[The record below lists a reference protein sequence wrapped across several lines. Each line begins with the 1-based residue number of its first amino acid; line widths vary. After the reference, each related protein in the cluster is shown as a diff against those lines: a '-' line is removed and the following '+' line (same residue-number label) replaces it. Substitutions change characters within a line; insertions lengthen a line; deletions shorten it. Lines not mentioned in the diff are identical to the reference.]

1 MTASAVGREHA
12 RLEGRDKV
20 TGDARYAVE
29 YPTDDVTYGWTVA
42 ATATRGRITR
52 IDPAAAL
59 ATPGVLDVLH
69 HGHAPRLVHGVDAT
83 LFLLQDPAVHY
94 RGEPVAV
101 VVARTL
107 EAAREGARLV
117 RIDYDTEPH
126 STVLTEHHPGLYRP
140 DKVNPGYPTD
150 TADGDFDAG
159 FAAAEIRVDATYR
172 TPAYHNN
179 PMEPHAT
186 TARWQDGRLLVHDSN
201 QGSTPV
207 QATLAGLFGLP
218 DEAVRVISEHVGG
231 GFGSKGAAKAPVVL
245 AALAA
250 RQVGR
255 PVRLALT
262 RQQLFGPIGY
272 RTPTIQRVRL
282 GADTDGTI
290 TAICH
295 DAISQ
300 TSTIHEFAEQTAVYT
315 RSMYAGRHRRTTHRL
330 VQLDVPTPFWMRA
343 PGECP
348 GAYALESAMDELAT
362 ACGLDPV
369 ELRIRNDTAVDP
381 EQGQPFSSRNLVA
394 CLREGAR
401 RFGWADRDP
410 TPGIR
415 RDGRWLVGTGV
426 AGASYPARSRAAA
439 AAVTAAPDGTFEVR
453 INATDIGTGAR
464 TALWQVAADA
474 LAVPDDRVA
483 IRIGDSALPPA
494 GVAGGSMG
502 TASWSWAV
510 IRACEGL
517 RHRIRESP
525 DGAVPADGLT
535 VEVSTADEIRAQPA
549 RPRHAYGAHFVEV
562 RVDADTGE
570 IRVNR
575 MLGVFAAGRVVNP
588 TTARSQFIGGM
599 TMGLSMAL
607 HEEGLLDERY
617 GDWVNHDLA
626 TYHISACADVERIE
640 AYWLPE
646 EDAELNPAGV
656 KGIGEIG
663 IVGSA
668 AAVNNAVHHATGIR
682 IRDLPVRLDKLLDRL
697 PGVDS
702 APAGHAR

>member
-1 MTASAVGREHA
+1 MSAPPIGAVGREHP

-20 TGDARYAVE
+20 TGAARYAVE
-29 YPTDDVTYGWTVA
+29 YPVDGVTYGWVVS
-42 ATATRGRITR
+42 ATAARGRISR
-52 IDPAAAL
+52 IDAAPAL
-59 ATPGVLDVLH
+59 AVPGVLDVLH
-69 HGHAPRLVHGVDAT
+69 HGNAPSLAPGVDPT
-83 LFLLQDPAVHY
+83 LFLLQEPAVHY
-94 RGEPVAV
+94 RGEFVAV
-101 VVARTL
+101 VVAETI
-107 EAAREGARLV
+107 EAAREAARLV

-126 STVLTEHHPGLYRP
+126 STVLSEHHPGLYRP

-159 FAAAEIRVDATYR
+159 FAAAEVRVDATYR

-186 TARWQDGRLLVHDSN
+186 TARWADGRLLVHDSN
-201 QGSTPV
+201 QGSSPV
-207 QATLAGLFGLP
+207 QATLAQLFGLP
-218 DEAVRVISEHVGG
+218 KEAVRVVAEHVGG
-231 GFGSKGAAKAPVVL
+231 GFGSKGAPKAAVVL

-250 RQVGR
+250 RHADR

-282 GADTDGTI
+282 GADADGRI
-290 TAICH
+290 TAVCH

-300 TSTIHEFAEQTAVYT
+300 TSTVHEFAEQTAVYT

-330 VQLDVPTPFWMRA
+330 ARLDVPTPFWMRA

-362 ACGLDPV
+362 ACRVDPV
-369 ELRIRNDTAVDP
+369 ELRVRNDLTVDP
-381 EQGQPFSSRNLVA
+381 DRGLPFSSRNLVA

-401 RFGWADRDP
+401 RFGWAGRDP
-410 TPGIR
+410 TPAAR
-415 RDGRWLVGTGV
+415 RDGHWLIGSGV
-426 AGASYPARSRAAA
+426 AGSSYPARSRPAAA
-439 AAVTAAPDGTFEVR
+439 AATAAPDGTVEVR

-474 LAVPDDRVA
+474 LAVPVDRVT
-483 IRIGDSALPPA
+483 IRVGDSDLPEA

-510 IRACEGL
+510 IRACERL
-517 RHRIRESP
+517 RERLR
-525 DGAVPADGLT
+525 DAVVPAEGLT
-535 VEVSTADEIRAQPA
+535 VEVSTADEISGQRPLA
-549 RPRHAYGAHFVEV
+549 RYAYGAHFVQV

-570 IRVNR
+570 VRVDR
-575 MLGVFAAGRVVNP
+575 MLGVFAVGRVVNP
-588 TTARSQFIGGM
+588 TTARSQLVGGM

-626 TYHISACADVERIE
+626 TYHISGCADVERIE

-646 EDAELNPAGV
+646 EDPELNPAGV

-668 AAVNNAVHHATGIR
+668 AAVANAVHHATGVR
-682 IRDLPVRLDKLLDRL
+682 IRDLPIRLDKLLDHRS
-697 PGVDS
+697 VQ
-702 APAGHAR
+702 

>member
-1 MTASAVGREHA
+1 MSAPPAGAVGRAHP

-20 TGDARYAVE
+20 TGAARYAVE
-29 YPTDDVTYGWTVA
+29 YPVHDVTYGWVVP
-42 ATATRGRITR
+42 ATAARGRISR
-52 IDPAAAL
+52 IDVGPAL
-59 ATPGVLDVLH
+59 AVPGVLDVLH
-69 HGHAPRLVHGVDAT
+69 HGNAPRLVSGVDPT
-83 LFLLQDPAVHY
+83 LFLLQEPAVHY
-94 RGEPVAV
+94 RGEFVAL
-101 VVARTL
+101 VVAETI
-107 EAAREGARLV
+107 EAAREAARLV
-117 RIDYDTEPH
+117 LIDYDTEPH
-126 STVLTEHHPGLYRP
+126 STVLSEHHPGLYRP
-140 DKVNPGYPTD
+140 DKVNPSYPTD

-159 FAAAEIRVDATYR
+159 YAAAEIRVDATYR

-186 TARWQDGRLLVHDSN
+186 TARWADGRLLVHDST

-207 QATLAGLFGLP
+207 KATLAQLFGLP
-218 DEAVRVISEHVGG
+218 DEAVRVVAEHVGG
-231 GFGSKGAAKAPVVL
+231 GFGSKGAPKAPVVL

-250 RQVGR
+250 RHVGR

-282 GADTDGTI
+282 GADADGRI
-290 TAICH
+290 AAVCH

-300 TSTIHEFAEQTAVYT
+300 TSTVHEFAEQTAVYT
-315 RSMYAGRHRRTTHRL
+315 RSMYAGQHRRTTHRL
-330 VQLDVPTPFWMRA
+330 ARLDVPTPFWMRA

-362 ACGLDPV
+362 ACGIDPV
-369 ELRIRNDTAVDP
+369 ELRVRNDLTVDP
-381 EQGQPFSSRNLVA
+381 DTGHPFSSRNLVA

-410 TPGIR
+410 TPATR
-415 RDGRWLVGTGV
+415 REGRWLVGTGV
-426 AGASYPARSRAAA
+426 AGSSYPARSRPAAA
-439 AAVTAAPDGTFEVR
+439 AATAAPDGTFEVR

-474 LAVPDDRVA
+474 LAVPADRVA
-483 IRIGDSALPPA
+483 IRVGDSDLPPA

-510 IRACEGL
+510 IRACQALREQL
-517 RHRIRESP
+517 RHSA
-525 DGAVPADGLT
+525 GGTVPPDGLT
-535 VEVSTADEIRAQPA
+535 VEVDTADEIRAQ
-549 RPRHAYGAHFVEV
+549 RSLPRYAYGAHFMQV

-570 IRVNR
+570 VRMDR

-588 TTARSQFIGGM
+588 TTARSQLIGGM

-626 TYHISACADVERIE
+626 TYHVSGCADVPQIE

-646 EDAELNPAGV
+646 EDPELNPAGV
-656 KGIGEIG
+656 KGLGEIG

-668 AAVNNAVHHATGIR
+668 AAVANAVHHATGVR
-682 IRDLPVRLDKLLDRL
+682 IRDLPIRLDKLLDHLSVR
-697 PGVDS
+697 
-702 APAGHAR
+702 RR

>member
-1 MTASAVGREHA
+1 MSSAVGVAHT

-20 TGDARYAVE
+20 TGAARYAVE
-29 YPTDDVTYGWTVA
+29 FPADDVTYGWAVPA
-42 ATATRGRITR
+42 NATRGRITR
-52 IDPAAAL
+52 IDTAAAL
-59 ATPGVLDVLH
+59 AVPGVLDVLH
-69 HGHAPRLVHGVDAT
+69 HGHAPRLVPGVDAT

-94 RGEPVAV
+94 RGELIAV
-101 VVARTL
+101 VVAETL

-117 RIDYDTEPH
+117 RVEYDTEPH
-126 STVLTEHHPGLYRP
+126 STVLSEHHPGLYRP
-140 DKVNPGYPTD
+140 DKVNPGYPPD

-159 FAAAEIRVDATYR
+159 FAAAEVRVDATYR

-186 TARWQDGRLLVHDSN
+186 TAQWQDGRLLVHDSN
-201 QGSTPV
+201 QGSTSV
-207 QATLAGLFGLP
+207 QTTLAGLFGLP
-218 DEAVRVISEHVGG
+218 GEAVRVITEHVGG

-282 GADTDGTI
+282 GADADGTI

-300 TSTIHEFAEQTAVYT
+300 TSTIHEFAEQSAVYS
-315 RSMYAGRHRRTTHRL
+315 RSMYAGRHRRTTHR
-330 VQLDVPTPFWMRA
+330 VVRLDVPTPFWMRA

-362 ACGLDPV
+362 ACGVDPV
-369 ELRIRNDTAVDP
+369 ELRIRNDPPVDP
-381 EQGQPFSSRNLVA
+381 EQGQPFTSRNLVV

-401 RFGWADRDP
+401 RFGWTDRDP
-410 TPGIR
+410 TPGVR

-426 AGASYPARSRAAA
+426 AGSNYPARSRAAA
-439 AAVTAAPDGTFEVR
+439 ASATAAPDGTFEVR

-474 LAVPDDRVA
+474 LAVPGDRVA

-510 IRACEGL
+510 IRACEEL
-517 RHRIRESP
+517 RDRIRTSP
-525 DGAVPADGLT
+525 GGTVPAEGLT

-549 RPRHAYGAHFVEV
+549 RPRYAYGAYFVEV
-562 RVDADTGE
+562 RVDVDTGE
-570 IRVNR
+570 IRLNR
-575 MLGVFAAGRVVNP
+575 MLGVFAAGRIVNP

-599 TMGLSMAL
+599 TMGVSMAL

-617 GDWVNHDLA
+617 GDWVNHDFA
-626 TYHISACADVERIE
+626 TYHITTCADVEKIE

-646 EDAELNPAGV
+646 EDEDVNPAGV

-668 AAVNNAVHHATGIR
+668 AAVTNAVHHATGIR
-682 IRDLPVRLDKLLDRL
+682 VRDLPVRLDKLLDRL
-697 PGVDS
+697 PG
-702 APAGHAR
+702 R

>member
-1 MTASAVGREHA
+1 MSAPPVGAVGREHP

-20 TGDARYAVE
+20 TGAARYAVE
-29 YPTDDVTYGWTVA
+29 YPTDDVTYGWVVP
-42 ATATRGRITR
+42 ATATRGRISR
-52 IDPAAAL
+52 IDVTPAL
-59 ATPGVLDVLH
+59 AVPGVLDVLH
-69 HGHAPRLVHGVDAT
+69 HANAPRLAPGVDQT
-83 LFLLQDPAVHY
+83 LFLLQEPAVHY
-94 RGEPVAV
+94 RGEYVAV
-101 VVARTL
+101 VVAETI
-107 EAAREGARLV
+107 EAAREAARLV
-117 RIDYDTEPH
+117 LIDYDTEPH
-126 STVLTEHHPGLYRP
+126 STVLTEHHPDLYRP
-140 DKVNPGYPTD
+140 ETVNPGYPTD
-150 TADGDFDAG
+150 TTDGDFDAG
-159 FAAAEIRVDATYR
+159 FAAAEVRVDATYR

-186 TARWQDGRLLVHDSN
+186 TARWRDGRLLVHDST
-201 QGSTPV
+201 QGSSPV
-207 QATLAGLFGLP
+207 QATLAQLFGLP
-218 DEAVRVISEHVGG
+218 AEAVRVVAEHVGG
-231 GFGSKGAAKAPVVL
+231 GFGSKGAPKASAVL

-250 RQVGR
+250 RHVDR

-272 RTPTIQRVRL
+272 RTPIIQRVRL
-282 GADTDGTI
+282 GADADGRI
-290 TAICH
+290 GAVCH

-300 TSTIHEFAEQTAVYT
+300 TSTVHEFAEQTAVYT

-330 VQLDVPTPFWMRA
+330 VRLDVPTPFWMRA

-362 ACGLDPV
+362 ACGVDPV
-369 ELRIRNDTAVDP
+369 ELRIRNDPAVDP
-381 EQGQPFSSRNLVA
+381 ERGQPFTSRNLVA

-410 TPGIR
+410 TPGAR

-426 AGASYPARSRAAA
+426 AGSSYPARARAAA
-439 AAVTAAPDGTFEVR
+439 AAATAAPDGTFEVR

-474 LAVPDDRVA
+474 LVVPLDRVT
-483 IRIGDSALPPA
+483 IRVGDSDLPPA

-510 IRACEGL
+510 IRACQAL
-517 RHRIRESP
+517 REQIRHAP
-525 DGAVPADGLT
+525 GGALPSNGLT
-535 VEVSTADEIRAQPA
+535 VEASTADEVRAQ
-549 RPRHAYGAHFVEV
+549 RPLPRYAYGAHFCKV

-570 IRVNR
+570 VRVDR

-588 TTARSQFIGGM
+588 TTARSQLIGGM

-626 TYHISACADVERIE
+626 TYHIAVCADVRRIE

-646 EDAELNPAGV
+646 EDSELNPAGV

-668 AAVNNAVHHATGIR
+668 AAVANAVHHATGVR
-682 IRDLPVRLDKLLDRL
+682 VRDLPIRLDKLLEQL
-697 PGVDS
+697 P
-702 APAGHAR
+702 AR

>member
-1 MTASAVGREHA
+1 MSAPAPGAVGREHP

-20 TGDARYAVE
+20 TGAARYAVE
-29 YPTDDVTYGWTVA
+29 YPVDDVTYGWVVPA
-42 ATATRGRITR
+42 AATRGRISR
-52 IDPAAAL
+52 VDVAEAL
-59 ATPGVLDVLH
+59 AVPGVLDVLH
-69 HGHAPRLVHGVDAT
+69 HGNAPRLAPGVDPT

-94 RGEPVAV
+94 RGEFVAV
-101 VVARTL
+101 VVAETI

-117 RIDYDTEPH
+117 HIDYDTEPH
-126 STVLTEHHPGLYRP
+126 TVVLTEHHPGLYRP
-140 DKVNPGYPTD
+140 DKVNPGYPAD

-159 FAAAEIRVDATYR
+159 YAAAEVRVDATYR

-207 QATLAGLFGLP
+207 QATLAQLFGLAP
-218 DEAVRVISEHVGG
+218 EAVRVVAEHVGG
-231 GFGSKGAAKAPVVL
+231 GFGSKGAPKAPVVL

-250 RQVGR
+250 RHVGR

-282 GADTDGTI
+282 GADRDGRI
-290 TAICH
+290 AAICH

-300 TSTIHEFAEQTAVYT
+300 TSTVHEFAEQTAVYT

-330 VQLDVPTPFWMRA
+330 ARLDVPTPFWMRA

-348 GAYALESAMDELAT
+348 GAYALESALDELAA
-362 ACGLDPV
+362 ACGIDPV
-369 ELRIRNDTAVDP
+369 ELRVRNDITVDP
-381 EQGQPFSSRNLVA
+381 DSGQPFSSRNLVA

-401 RFGWADRDP
+401 RFGWAGRDP
-410 TPGIR
+410 TPGAR
-415 RDGRWLVGTGV
+415 RDGRWLIGTGV
-426 AGASYPARSRAAA
+426 AGSSYPARARAAA
-439 AAVTAAPDGTFEVR
+439 AAATAAPDGTFEVR

-474 LAVPDDRVA
+474 LAVPAERVT
-483 IRIGDSALPPA
+483 IRVGDSALPPA

-510 IRACEGL
+510 IRACEQL
-517 RHRIRESP
+517 RNRLR
-525 DGAVPADGLT
+525 DAAVPGDGVT
-535 VEVSTADEIRAQPA
+535 VEVSTADEVRGQRPLA
-549 RPRHAYGAHFVEV
+549 RYAYGAHFVQV

-570 IRVNR
+570 VRLDR

-626 TYHISACADVERIE
+626 TYHVSVCADVERIE

-646 EDAELNPAGV
+646 EDAQLNPAGV

-668 AAVNNAVHHATGIR
+668 AAVTNAVHHATGVR
-682 IRDLPVRLDKLLDRL
+682 VRDLPVRLDKLLEHL
-697 PGVDS
+697 P
-702 APAGHAR
+702 AR